1 MEIQKLL
8 KSPLTAYMK
17 QYPKPFALGLFFL
30 VITNFLDSIHPLI
43 IKEAID
49 SLASQKPNEEILKW
63 GFLFLITLSGLALT
77 RYLWRIFFGSYHT
90 QAAED
95 LRQKLFQHL
104 LNLEPAYY
112 QKQPSGE
119 QVSLLINDVQA
130 YRQAIG
136 QAVLITIDGL
146 LISSF
151 VIPMMWWL
159 NPSWL
164 IKTLI
169 FVPLLPFAMRFIMN
183 RINEYFKDQQE
194 KLAELSNFVQETL
207 SGIRVIKSFAQE
219 TSRAQLFKKYNL
231 ALLNSSEKLALVDS
245 VFSPIM
251 ELAVAIGSA
260 LLIFLAAHDLV
271 TGVVSVG
278 TFIAFQRYIN
288 KMVWPMTALGIGLSQ
303 YQKGMASFNRIKDV
317 LMQKNSIPS
326 GNRNLF
332 HFDSL
337 LLQDIEFQYPETK
350 SPILK
355 NISLHIERGAKI
367 GLLGPIGS
375 GKSTLCQLLV
385 RLYSP
390 SSGRYLINGIDAD
403 QFTIESL
410 RSHILLLNQDPILF
424 SMSIRDNIKLANPNL
439 NDQDIWNLL
448 HICEIAIE
456 IEALPEKLDTLV
468 GEKGVNFSG
477 GQKQR
482 LALARGL
489 AANPSL
495 LLLDDPLSA
504 IDIHTEE
511 KIVGNLSKLPLTI
524 ILVSHRLNV
533 LKNCQY
539 LIVLNGNTIEASGSH
554 TELSRSSA
562 TFQKLANLQG
572 QS

>member
-8 KSPLTAYMK
+8 RSPLTAYMK
-17 QYPKPFALGLFFL
+17 EYPKPFVLGLFFL
-30 VITNFLDSIHPLI
+30 VITNFLDAIHPLI
-43 IKEAID
+43 VKEAID
-49 SLASQKPNEEILKW
+49 SIANQEPSSKTLKW
-63 GFLFLITLSGLALT
+63 GVLFLVALTGLATT
-77 RYLWRIFFGSYHT
+77 RYLWRVFFGSYHT

-104 LNLEPAYY
+104 ITLEPAYY

-146 LISSF
+146 LISFF

-164 IKTLI
+164 VKTLI

-219 TSRAQLFKKYNL
+219 TSRAQAFKRYNL

-245 VFSPIM
+245 AFGPVM

-260 LLIFLAAHDLV
+260 VLIFLAAEDLV

-278 TFIAFQRYIN
+278 TFIAFQRYID

-303 YQKGMASFNRIKDV
+303 YQKGMASFHRIKNV
-317 LMQKNSIPS
+317 LVQQNSIRS
-326 GNRNLF
+326 GTRQL
-332 HFDSL
+332 HQFDSL
-337 LLQDIEFQYPETK
+337 SLHDIEFQYPDTT

-355 NISLHIERGAKI
+355 NITTQIENGAKV

-410 RSHILLLNQDPILF
+410 RAHILLLNQEPILF
-424 SMSIRDNIKLANPNL
+424 SMSIRDNIKLANPNIS
-439 NDQDIWNLL
+439 DQEIWNILR
-448 HICEIAIE
+448 ISEIASE

-468 GEKGVNFSG
+468 GERGVNFSG

-504 IDIHTEE
+504 VDIHTEE
-511 KIVGNLSKLPLTI
+511 KIVGNLSKLPLTLV
-524 ILVSHRLNV
+524 LVSHRLNV
-533 LKNCQY
+533 LKNCQH
-539 LIVLNGNTIEASGSH
+539 LIVLNGNTIEASGSQS
-554 TELSRSSA
+554 ELSRTSA
-562 TFQKLANLQG
+562 TFQKLADLQG
-572 QS
+572 